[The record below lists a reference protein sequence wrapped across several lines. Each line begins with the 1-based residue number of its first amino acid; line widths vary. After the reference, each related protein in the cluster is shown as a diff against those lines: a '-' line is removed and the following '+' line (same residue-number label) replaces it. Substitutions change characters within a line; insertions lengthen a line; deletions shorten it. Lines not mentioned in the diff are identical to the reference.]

1 MSGGVAVGSAS
12 RARAPFL
19 LEAGAPS
26 DQKVAALPAGG
37 VGTIT
42 LDAHDAT
49 GLPTQAA
56 ADEWLGLG
64 LGLGLGLWLGLGL
77 AGHPTQAA
85 AAEWQIAGSAEWQLR
100 L

>member
-19 LEAGAPS
+19 LEAGAPP
-26 DQKVAALPAGG
+26 DQKVEALPAGG

-56 ADEWLGLG
+56 ATEWLGVGVGLG
-64 LGLGLGLWLGLGL
+64 LGLGLARLT
-77 AGHPTQAA
+77 TQAA
-85 AAEWQIAGSAEWQLR
+85 TAEWQLQ